1 MAALAATSSATP
13 SLQSLL
19 LQRRVLQARR
29 EADQAEAN
37 AENLRQQADEQD
49 RVVQQ
54 ARQRVQGLEKQS
66 STAPGASQA
75 STSQASNNQTTTPT
89 QNTPTYAQE
98 LASVFYL
105 AKPIL
110 ASDLSDSQK
119 NIVKDSLF
127 EATSKKWAANP
138 SQSTAIQSYSNQVVE
153 SSSKTMGRLLNTT
166 V

>member
-1 MAALAATSSATP
+1 MAALAATSNATP

-19 LQRRVLQARR
+19 LQRRLLQARR
-29 EADQAEAN
+29 EADQAQAN
-37 AENLRQQADEQD
+37 ADNLRQQADEQD

-54 ARQRVQGLEKQS
+54 ARQRAQGLEKQS
-66 STAPGASQA
+66 STAP
-75 STSQASNNQTTTPT
+75 STSQETSRPASSPT

-98 LASVFYL
+98 LAGVFYL

-110 ASDLSDSQK
+110 ATNLSAPQQ

-127 EATSKKWAANP
+127 EITAKKWEANESSAA
-138 SQSTAIQSYSNQVVE
+138 AIQSYTTQVTA
-153 SSSKTMGRLLNTT
+153 SPSKTMGRLLNTT

>member
-1 MAALAATSSATP
+1 MAALAATSSATT

-66 STAPGASQA
+66 SAASSTTQA
-75 STSQASNNQTTTPT
+75 SSSQTTTPT
-89 QNTPTYAQE
+89 QSTPTYAQE

-110 ASDLSDSQK
+110 ATDLSAPQK

-127 EATSKKWAANP
+127 EAAEKKWAANP
-138 SQSTAIQSYSNQVVE
+138 SPSTAIQNYSLQVVD
-153 SSSKTMGRLLNTT
+153 SPSKTMGRLLNTT